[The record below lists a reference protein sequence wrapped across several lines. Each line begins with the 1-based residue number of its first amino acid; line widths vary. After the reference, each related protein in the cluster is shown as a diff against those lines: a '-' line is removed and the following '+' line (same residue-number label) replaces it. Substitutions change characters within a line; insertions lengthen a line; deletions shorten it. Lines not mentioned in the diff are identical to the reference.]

1 MKDNEGTSWVNDILA
16 VQARNLFSVVGKIEH
31 KDMVVDKVDIGSVQA
46 LAKTLGTEYF
56 CYCVQKE
63 QPDSCLSQQV
73 KKAETACKLERVQG
87 QPSSVA
93 EILSAQSFG
102 LSLYRP
108 YIHVGLNL
116 SSFRLVE

>member
-1 MKDNEGTSWVNDILA
+1 MEDEEYRVS
-16 VQARNLFSVVGKIEH
+16 
-31 KDMVVDKVDIGSVQA
+31 KVDIGSVQA
-46 LAKTLGTEYF
+46 LAETLGTEYF

-73 KKAETACKLERVQG
+73 KKAETAFKLERIQR
-87 QPSSVA
+87 QPLSVA

-108 YIHVGLNL
+108 YIHLDAKVMIG
-116 SSFRLVE
+116 